1 MQVEEKIASEKGKV
15 KYVESMGLTIGQTLI
30 RKDPWGG
37 HCNRDNCMPCMTKE
51 GRCTREGVIYLMT
64 CLKCKETG
72 QKVHYVGE
80 SARCGY
86 DRGAEHWRAL
96 QKGDPESPLVEH
108 NLEKHREEPS
118 NFSMEILAVIL
129 RNITSQT
136 TESVKIQM
144 MGGEC
149 ELLNRRGEWCQ
160 NLPSK
165 LTV

>member
-1 MQVEEKIASEKGKV
+1 MGKANWFREEADQHTELESREWPRVCDKRMEQENRRVETVHFSPHTPGGALRRLYMQVEEKIASEKGKV

-37 HCNRDNCMPCMTKE
+37 HCNRDNCMPCMAKE

-96 QKGDPESPLVEH
+96 Q
-108 NLEKHREEPS
+108 
-118 NFSMEILAVIL
+118 
-129 RNITSQT
+129 
-136 TESVKIQM
+136 
-144 MGGEC
+144 
-149 ELLNRRGEWCQ
+149 
-160 NLPSK
+160 
-165 LTV
+165 